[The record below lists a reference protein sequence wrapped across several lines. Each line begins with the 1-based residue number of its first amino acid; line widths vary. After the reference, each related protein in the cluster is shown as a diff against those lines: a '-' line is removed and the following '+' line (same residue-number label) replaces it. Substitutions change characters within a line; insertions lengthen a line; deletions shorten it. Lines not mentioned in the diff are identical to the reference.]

1 MSINDESEREVA
13 EHSLNGGE
21 LGVIIEET
29 SSREGN
35 EGIVDEENLEIDEE
49 EIANE
54 EPKAEEEQEED
65 LFNKQTASFRCLQQ
79 ILISRSSLLRH
90 PLYHFPPLT
99 DPGLDAAFNYVRM
112 CNVKMF

>member
-1 MSINDESEREVA
+1 MSINDETEKVVA
-13 EHSLNGGE
+13 EYSINSGE

-35 EGIVDEENLEIDEE
+35 ESIVDEEII
-49 EIANE
+49 EIAENE
-54 EPKAEEEQEED
+54 EAKAEEEEEED

-90 PLYHFPPLT
+90 PLYNFPPLT

-112 CNVKMF
+112 CKFKII